1 MTSAVYTGF
10 LIRAKL
16 SNALFTIIYQDI
28 ADINSRMEKEN
39 SERSA
44 EDQALNDRIDKEIRE
59 REEACAQLQNR

>member
-1 MTSAVYTGF
+1 MTSAVYTGL

-16 SNALFTIIYQDI
+16 SNVLFTIIYQDI